1 MATGVGGM
9 WLRFMGEFDI
19 SQKLGIGMA
28 EIRIM
33 SASSEELKFAVILTQ
48 IGDIPDIFLC

>member
-1 MATGVGGM
+1 MVTGVGGM
-9 WLRFMGEFDI
+9 WRRFMGEFDI

-33 SASSEELKFAVILTQ
+33 SASSEAEVGVMCLEHSRTSLE
-48 IGDIPDIFLC
+48 